1 MWKNVNVKKKNF
13 LLKVGDRVAALPDCK
28 AWSELVAV
36 STKYVYKLPQEMSFQ
51 DAAAMLMN
59 FVVAYGLV
67 FDTACVRQGQTL
79 LIHSA
84 GGGVVSSLNLS
95 F

>member
-1 MWKNVNVKKKNF
+1 M
-13 LLKVGDRVAALPDCK
+13 PDCK

-67 FDTACVRQGQTL
+67 FDTACVRQGQTV

-84 GGGVVSSLNLS
+84 GGGVVSYLNFLSLNFLS
-95 F
+95 SMLVAALIS